1 MEGEGVV
8 SEHVAQCWFQRFNI
22 GKYNIKDLLGSERP
36 KLWDIENIL
45 RVLEENPQNLLVC
58 SQNNLVHKKIPYIA
72 LENDTEAVDLI
83 LMN

>member
-45 RVLEENPQNLLVC
+45 RGLEENLQKC
-58 SQNNLVHKKIPYIA
+58 RAYSYSK
-72 LENDTEAVDLI
+72 AVRRTWRIERYHTSPRLRH
-83 LMN
+83 L